1 MKAVGKLKSA
11 SRELDTGNYNITF
24 SITELP
30 QFDGNQF
37 DLLDIEWKKHRE
49 RRSLDANNYAWMLM
63 TKIGAALG
71 ITKDE
76 VYIHELERYG
86 QLAFLM
92 QVDHDTPVDTVGL
105 YTKFLEYDG
114 QKDIYQVFRGSST
127 YDTKEMSAF
136 IDGIVADA
144 KELGIDTVPVV
155 ELEKIKKK
163 WRLR

>member
-1 MKAVGKLKSA
+1 MKAVGKIKST
-11 SRELDTGNYNITF
+11 SMELVSGNYNITF
-24 SITELP
+24 SVTELP
-30 QFDGNQF
+30 TFDGSQY
-37 DLLDIEWKKHRE
+37 DLWDIEWKVHRNK
-49 RRSLDANNYAWMLM
+49 RSLDANNYAWMLM
-63 TKIGAALG
+63 TKIGNALG
-71 ITKDE
+71 MSKDE

-92 QVDHDTPVDTVGL
+92 QVEHDTPIDTVGI
-105 YTKFLEYDG
+105 YAKFLEYNG
-114 QKDIYQVFRGSST
+114 EKDIYQVFRGSST

-163 WRLR
+163 WRL

>member
-1 MKAVGKLKSA
+1 MKTIGKIKST
-11 SRELDTGNYNITF
+11 SRELDSGNFNITF
-24 SITELP
+24 STTEIP
-30 QFDGNQF
+30 MFDGTTY
-37 DLLDIEWKKHRE
+37 DLYDIEWKVHHDK
-49 RRSLDANNYAWMLM
+49 RSLDANNYAWMLM
-63 TKIGAALG
+63 TKIGNAIGMA
-71 ITKDE
+71 KDD
-76 VYIHELERYG
+76 VYVHELERYG